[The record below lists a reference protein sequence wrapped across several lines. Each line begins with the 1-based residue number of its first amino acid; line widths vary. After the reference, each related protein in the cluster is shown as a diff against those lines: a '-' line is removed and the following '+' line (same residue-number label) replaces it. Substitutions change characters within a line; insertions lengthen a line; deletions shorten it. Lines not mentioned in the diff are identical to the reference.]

1 MIHGWDKV
9 RGEHGSPELGCTM
22 LPLGVGVLTKACR
35 MSKGCLVKLAGSV
48 FKAERPAPQGTE
60 AGEAAS
66 KWAEGPVL

>member
-1 MIHGWDKV
+1 
-9 RGEHGSPELGCTM
+9 M
-22 LPLGVGVLTKACR
+22 LPPGVGVLTKACR
-35 MSKGCLVKLAGSV
+35 MSEGCLVKLAGSV